1 MKKKLTILF
10 LQLSLVLMGVSILVD
25 TADATMK
32 NGERAMELLR
42 QARAAIGGD
51 NAVKNVENLSLKGKS
66 RRVLKIKNQADKEI
80 NSDYEMAVLLPN
92 QIFKMERIGLHGDGS
107 NTFKFEIEDNDEV
120 EEKVVEI
127 RTDKDGRTD
136 DSFKVARTNTD
147 NEIYRF
153 MLGFLL
159 TPPKDA
165 NLTYDYTGEET
176 VDGQT
181 ANVISVNSNGNA
193 VMRLYLDKQSNLP
206 LMMSYKGQV
215 RHAHPE
221 VMEWNDKANGK
232 INTGDKDVIIFR
244 DSNGNV
250 SRELPDKIMLERKA
264 NGDAANKD
272 GKFNVFVREPASAEI
287 QVKFSDYRD
296 VGGLRLP
303 FQITEIV
310 NGTVDQTIAVDSYE
324 INVPNMAERFKPHK
338 VQIRVKRPQ

>member
-1 MKKKLTILF
+1 MKKKITILF

-25 TADATMK
+25 TADATRK

-80 NSDYEMAVLLPN
+80 NSEYEMAVLLPN

-120 EEKVVEI
+120 AEKVFEI
-127 RTDKDGRTD
+127 RTDKEERTD
-136 DSFKVARTNTD
+136 DGMKVSRTNMD
-147 NEIYRF
+147 NEMYRF
-153 MLGFLL
+153 TLGFLL

-165 NLTYDYTGEET
+165 NLNYDYTGEEN

-181 ANVISVNSNGNA
+181 ANVISVSSNGNV

-206 LMMSYKGQV
+206 LMMSYKGHV
-215 RHAHPE
+215 RHTHPV
-221 VMEWNDKANGK
+221 VMELSNNANGK
-232 INTGDKDVIIFR
+232 INSGEKEVVIVR
-244 DSNGNV
+244 ESNGNV
-250 SRELPDKIMLERKA
+250 SRELPDKIMFERKA
-264 NGDAANKD
+264 NGDVSNMD
-272 GKFNVFVREPASAEI
+272 GKFNVVVRESAGAEI
-287 QVKFSDYRD
+287 HVKFSDYRN

-310 NGTVDQTIAVDSYE
+310 NGTVDQTITVDSYE

-338 VQIRVKRPQ
+338 VQIRVNRPE